1 MLDAKKQNHNISVDK
16 LIKDAQD
23 IVGVFDREAHN
34 YLGKHRIAL
43 CYLSNCVVFAVGDAK
58 VL

>member
-1 MLDAKKQNHNISVDK
+1 VGENAAIAIILCK
-16 LIKDAQD
+16 LKART
-23 IVGVFDREAHN
+23 IVEYALRQSNQA
-34 YLGKHRIAL
+34 IAL